1 MNDVAKPASPGY
13 KIAIDV
19 VRQVL
24 SLGREQGL
32 PVDELVAQWN
42 IDIEPLQ
49 GDPSFVAGPE
59 VERILAVGMRL
70 LPDPLP
76 GLHALSGQIGSLFGL
91 AGFLIQTASTL
102 GAVFH
107 NVSQAEKLI
116 GNTGITR
123 IRHEPGEA
131 HLLWDCRFTDPYVR
145 WHVADFILGVYGWL
159 IQSAA
164 RPGLEMIR
172 AVHFSHGAPDDTAL
186 VQRYV
191 EVFGCPVYF
200 NQTAHRL
207 VLPSAVLDLPL
218 PSANPQLHDVLKM
231 HAQKV
236 MEERSQNTSLVDLAR
251 SCLHELMHRGDASRE
266 NLAAALNMSG
276 RTLHRRLR
284 ESDTSYRELFD
295 DLRLERAKLLL
306 QDDALSVHQ
315 VAEHAGFDEHNSF
328 TRWFRQLTGMAPS
341 EYRQRMHSG
350 EH

>member
-1 MNDVAKPASPGY
+1 
-13 KIAIDV
+13 
-19 VRQVL
+19 
-24 SLGREQGL
+24 
-32 PVDELVAQWN
+32 
-42 IDIEPLQ
+42 
-49 GDPSFVAGPE
+49 
-59 VERILAVGMRL
+59 
-70 LPDPLP
+70 
-76 GLHALSGQIGSLFGL
+76 
-91 AGFLIQTASTL
+91 
-102 GAVFH
+102 
-107 NVSQAEKLI
+107 
-116 GNTGITR
+116 
-123 IRHEPGEA
+123 
-131 HLLWDCRFTDPYVR
+131 
-145 WHVADFILGVYGWL
+145 
-159 IQSAA
+159 
-164 RPGLEMIR
+164 
-172 AVHFSHGAPDDTAL
+172 
-186 VQRYV
+186 
-191 EVFGCPVYF
+191 
-200 NQTAHRL
+200 
-207 VLPSAVLDLPL
+207 
-218 PSANPQLHDVLKM
+218 M